1 MRARQASTC
10 TQNCDSYRDQIQEE
24 VHQLAKIHT
33 QGELMTISDE
43 AGLSEGLINDDLRPT
58 RFTERTW
65 NRWHI
70 ASLWVGMSVCIP
82 TYMLASN
89 MIVGGLSWK
98 EAMMMILL
106 GNLIVS
112 VPMVLN
118 GHAGTRYG
126 IPFPVFGRAAFGTLG
141 IHIPSIL
148 RALVACGW
156 FGIQTWI
163 GGLAIAAIFGAAMGD
178 ATLAGSWNVQFVGFL
193 LFWTLQMYFV
203 WKGTESIKWLET
215 LAAPLLIIIGVVMLT
230 VGISGGGGLSNILD
244 SSYEF
249 SKPTVTFAPTA
260 AGADVAFN
268 VVKDE
273 NGKPRADSYRYVLS
287 SAATAETAD
296 KRLKAAAYQALPAT
310 LALKLSKDTLGELTS
325 IGVQFKN
332 SKSESSAVSV
342 ALSPLKPKGQT
353 PWMTYLFWLTA
364 MVAFWATLALNISD
378 ITRYASSQKDQVIG
392 QFVGLPTTMTLYAF
406 IGVAVTCAAIVMF
419 DDILI
424 AKDAP
429 WDPITLIARFDD
441 QPIMLIICQLSILVA
456 TLSTNIAANVISPA
470 NSFANLR
477 PQSISFKM
485 GGYIT
490 GVIGIIILPWKLMG
504 VIVGFLLTYGAILG
518 PVVGVLIAD
527 YFFVR
532 NRNLNLIDLYR
543 EDGEYSYQGGFN
555 LIALFCLLLGVAPV
569 LAGLYVT
576 DLKPLYDIGWFAGF
590 LVSFISYS
598 LLFKK
603 PSSTANPESMSATE

>member
-1 MRARQASTC
+1 M
-10 TQNCDSYRDQIQEE
+10 
-24 VHQLAKIHT
+24 AKIHK
-33 QGELMTISDE
+33 QGELLTISDE
-43 AGLSEGLINDDLRPT
+43 EGLSKGLINDDIRPT
-58 RFTERTW
+58 KFTERTW

-163 GGLAIAAIFGAAMGD
+163 GGLAIAAIFGAIAGD
-178 ATLAGSWNVQFVGFL
+178 SSLAGSWNVQFVGFL
-193 LFWTLQMYFV
+193 LFWLLQMFFV

-215 LAAPLLIIIGVVMLT
+215 LAAPLLILIGVVMLT
-230 VGISGGGGLSNILD
+230 VGISGGGGLSNVLD

-249 SKPTVTFAPTA
+249 SKPTVTFAPSE
-260 AGADVAFN
+260 AGAVATFN

-273 NGKPRADSYRYVLS
+273 NEKPRAASYRYVLS
-287 SAATAETAD
+287 TAATADNVTTQLNQAKYQPLPTD
-296 KRLKAAAYQALPAT
+296 LMLKINR
-310 LALKLSKDTLGELTS
+310 DNLTDVS
-325 IGVQFKN
+325 AISVQFKN
-332 SKSESSAVSV
+332 AKSESSAFT
-342 ALSPLKPKGQT
+342 AQFAPLAPKGET

-378 ITRYASSQKDQVIG
+378 ITRYAASQKDQVIG

-424 AKDAP
+424 AQDAP

-441 QPIMLIICQLSILVA
+441 QPLMLIICQLSILVA

-527 YFFVR
+527 YFLVR
-532 NRNLNLIDLYR
+532 KQSLNLLDLYR
-543 EDGEYSYQGGFN
+543 DNGEYSYQGGFN
-555 LIALFCLLLGVAPV
+555 LIALLCLVLGIAPV

-576 DLKPLYDIGWFAGF
+576 DLKPLYDMGWFAGF
-590 LVSFISYS
+590 LVSFVSYAI
-598 LLFKK
+598 LFKK
-603 PSSTANPESMSATE
+603 PTSSTPSESTPVAE